1 MTDYI
6 INCLVCLLFL
16 SLSRIFHS
24 YGGITIVGER
34 LQNLSLLL
42 ASGPLSSEG
51 TGPSIVLRSQLK
63 DPPFMTSKGYYCI
76 SRNFSKDPVLALLAS
91 LFSLLI
97 LSITNNTPCLD
108 LMFFMLNLTK
118 LLKFDTVFFA

>member
-6 INCLVCLLFL
+6 INCLVFLLFL

-42 ASGPLSSEG
+42 ASVAFEQWGNWALYCSEVSS
-51 TGPSIVLRSQLK
+51 
-63 DPPFMTSKGYYCI
+63 
-76 SRNFSKDPVLALLAS
+76 
-91 LFSLLI
+91 
-97 LSITNNTPCLD
+97 
-108 LMFFMLNLTK
+108 
-118 LLKFDTVFFA
+118 